1 MNKQLPIVVFSILLL
16 VPVGAQNAFADHSDQ
31 YSGTDGHCDLT
42 LNPPVVGVDY
52 FNCNLSGVDFTPFPD
67 LSGADFSG
75 TDLTNADLSGLILV
89 SADFVGANL
98 AGANLAGANLFD
110 ADFSGCLNHPICD
123 DALVGGYLIDID
135 NASLFVAVIGTT
147 PVLTGLV
154 GITLAG
160 VAGQAVWFI
169 HRRKKSEN
177 S

>member
-1 MNKQLPIVVFSILLL
+1 MNKLLPLVAFSIILL
-16 VPVGAQNAFADHSDQ
+16 VPIGVQNAFASHTASFL
-31 YSGTDGHCDLT
+31 GIDGHCLDA
-42 LNPPVVGVDY
+42 PVPGVDY

-75 TDLTNADLSGLILV
+75 TDLTNANLSGLILV

-135 NASLFVAVIGTT
+135 NASLFVAVIGTN

-169 HRRKKSEN
+169 HRKKQSEN